1 MKLEKIL
8 DHLNSFEKNSFL
20 KIIDGII
27 SGKPK
32 NANAIDKILSE
43 KSRDLK
49 SVDNINIANVFN
61 LVATEFATFIS
72 KEFVDVN
79 SQLDIVIDIISR
91 DGKCIMKQDWFGKL
105 YEKEIHRINQEI
117 KSLSDKLENS
127 NGDMDEQRRRDYLI
141 YKNCLRTAYLNDLE
155 ENLDPK
161 ITPNELSILLILS
174 KQLEI
179 SQEEIKLINYMIIPA
194 KKIDTDDVINNLRSI
209 GVLLHSRKNNTVYI
223 ADEIVS
229 ILRKVRGNE
238 VADKYFRRVLRL
250 LKEPQINL
258 VCKKHNID
266 RKLSI
271 DQKIQDI
278 LAKGVPFTNFL
289 KNDIFRDGT
298 LLSEK
303 KKFLNDLC
311 DTGLM
316 ISPSLRGATI
326 EEKIVNLIKYF
337 DELESDEKV
346 SISIDGY
353 EKLLLELGATL
364 PNLNAQ
370 LKETWELQE
379 ENVLISAYLLDY
391 NIKPRDVLELISE
404 PDLETFCKLKGVKLR
419 GDLYLNILE
428 FYKDA
433 ENLFLENYE
442 NIARRDLNKLK
453 ENGILIKESELGSKF
468 EELTK
473 TIFTKLNFNVDEKL
487 RQLLSTNKDRSDIV
501 INLGNNEIIL
511 VECKTSKESG
521 YNKFSS
527 VSRQLKAYCSVAKL
541 NNYKIIKSLLVSP
554 EFTDD
559 FVKDCGLDYELNL
572 SLMTASSLLKI
583 LDGFKNSKH
592 KQLPYNLLM
601 RDVLIQEERI
611 LKAIE
616 K

>member
-20 KIIDGII
+20 KIIDSII
-27 SGKPK
+27 SSKPK
-32 NANAIDKILSE
+32 NAAAIDKILSE
-43 KSRDLK
+43 RSRDLK
-49 SVDNINIANVFN
+49 NVDNINIANVFN
-61 LVATEFATFIS
+61 LVTEEFTAFIN

-105 YEKEIHRINQEI
+105 YEKEIIRINQRI
-117 KSLSDKLENS
+117 KALSELL
-127 NGDMDEQRRRDYLI
+127 NGLDAEMDEQRKRDYLI
-141 YKNCLRTAYLNDLE
+141 YKSCLFTAYNNDIE

-161 ITPNELSILLILS
+161 ITSNELSILLTLS

-179 SQEEIKLINYMIIPA
+179 AQEEIKLINYMIIPA
-194 KKIDTDDVINNLRSI
+194 KKIEIDEVVSNLRSI
-209 GVLLHSRKNNTVYI
+209 GALLQSRKSNTIYV

-229 ILRKVRGNE
+229 VLRKVRGNE
-238 VADKYFRRVLRL
+238 VADKYFRRVLRI

-258 VCKKHNID
+258 ICKKHNID
-266 RKLSI
+266 RKLGI
-271 DQKIQDI
+271 DQKIRDI
-278 LAKGVPFTNFL
+278 LAKGISFTNFL
-289 KNDIFRDGT
+289 KNDIFKEGT

-311 DTGLM
+311 DSGLL
-316 ISPSLRGATI
+316 IAPSLRGATL
-326 EEKIVNLIKYF
+326 EEKIISLIKYF
-337 DELESDEKV
+337 DNLDNDDKV

-353 EKLLLELGATL
+353 EKLLLELGNSL

-370 LKETWELQE
+370 LRETWELQE
-379 ENVLISAYLLDY
+379 DNVLKSAYLLDY

-404 PDLETFCKLKGVKLR
+404 TDLILFCTSKNIKLR

-428 FYKDA
+428 FYKDS

-453 ENGILIKESELGSKF
+453 DNGIFIKEAELGAKF

-473 TIFTKLNFNVDEKL
+473 TIFIKLNFNVDEKL
-487 RQLLSTNKDRSDIV
+487 RQLISTNKDRSDIV
-501 INLGNNEIIL
+501 INLGNNELIL
-511 VECKTSKESG
+511 IECKTNKESG

-527 VSRQLKAYCSVAKL
+527 VSRQLKAYCNVAKL

-559 FVKDCGLDYELNL
+559 FIKDCGLDYELNL
-572 SLMTASSLLKI
+572 SLITASSLLKI
-583 LDGFKNSKH
+583 LEGFKNSKH